1 MGREGGRSCLC
12 FGWENGIPCTSKK
25 NNTKWKWI
33 KISQDPLEG
42 QMAGVSTL
50 FEGEKIQ

>member
-1 MGREGGRSCLC
+1 MFWLGKWDSMH
-12 FGWENGIPCTSKK
+12 FKKK